1 MGRNPNN
8 FVVELIENSFSN
20 MTANLRVDT
29 GKECESERV
38 RISRGREPL
47 RHACNC
53 SFDGYISLYGA

>member
-29 GKECESERV
+29 
-38 RISRGREPL
+38 
-47 RHACNC
+47 
-53 SFDGYISLYGA
+53 